1 MWGIARSGRSKL
13 FFFILSMKRIKC
25 GIVKEAGS
33 IFNTP
38 AYCISRFCLCGS
50 RLFFQ
55 AGDCVLKM
63 FPHTQDIC
71 LPLVCLTN
79 HQNVWT
85 SWVDT
90 CSKFIQR
97 WTRDK
102 LSSEGIWK
110 GGGGGRTE
118 NCFFFFAR
126 EELKMT
132 LFNNLFSWDYN
143 PVGDPFIPK
152 GNCGVFVLKEKPGR
166 YIRRNYGR
174 KLTAGQG
181 FWFFFKKK
189 PCQALWTEPCGCKWK
204 TMLLKD
210 KRMNS

>member
-118 NCFFFFAR
+118 NCFFFLPERSSRWHYSIIFSAEITTQWGIHSFPR
-126 EELKMT
+126 EIVEF
-132 LFNNLFSWDYN
+132 LF
-143 PVGDPFIPK
+143 
-152 GNCGVFVLKEKPGR
+152 
-166 YIRRNYGR
+166 
-174 KLTAGQG
+174 
-181 FWFFFKKK
+181 
-189 PCQALWTEPCGCKWK
+189 
-204 TMLLKD
+204 
-210 KRMNS
+210 